1 MRAIDADA
9 RRYAWARCQS
19 LWIIGMS
26 VQTFLED
33 AHGAEQAGQ
42 DGLLRYAARMVGE
55 TCAVALALAHDHA
68 RPLPARAMRASW
80 ALERLE
86 GQELWQPCWELIR
99 GPDDD
104 LGAEEV
110 VRRCERLLAEVRTV
124 AGEMPNVLTPE
135 GFYPAIA
142 MARDWLKLLE
152 AVGEE
157 SPMPAG
163 WKQP

>member
-1 MRAIDADA
+1 MKAIDADA

-33 AHGAEQAGQ
+33 AHGAEEAGQ
-42 DGLLRYAARMVGE
+42 DGLLSYAARMVGE
-55 TCAVALALAHDHA
+55 TCAVALALALNHA
-68 RPLPARAMRASW
+68 RPIPARAMRASW

-86 GQELWQPCWELIR
+86 GHDLRQPCWELIR
-99 GPDDD
+99 GPGD
-104 LGAEEV
+104 APAAEV
-110 VRRCERLLAEVRTV
+110 VGRCERLLAEVRTI
-124 AGEMPNVLTPE
+124 AGEMPNVLTPA
-135 GFYPAIA
+135 GFYPAVA